1 MSEFALSDVLKDFGR
16 QQRPAKPVP
25 MSLTPQQPPA
35 GVIVAPPDVETDAA
49 TQAIEDAKQELAARL
64 KAEHAEAIQALQER
78 HEQEI
83 ERLEVEIGERAG
95 SAVAAGFQEMES
107 RLVQLTSSSATRILG
122 VLLTEDVRAKA
133 LDALAAAIGKSAG
146 DREAVRIRIHGPLS
160 LFEALRTKLGR
171 YADQVEFT
179 ESANF
184 DVTVAIDD
192 ALFETRLSEWSS
204 SLSEI
209 MT

>member
-1 MSEFALSDVLKDFGR
+1 MSALALSDVLKDFGR
-16 QQRPAKPVP
+16 QQQPTKPVP
-25 MSLTPQQPPA
+25 MNMPPQRPPA
-35 GVIVAPPDVETDAA
+35 EAFVASQDVETDAIA
-49 TQAIEDAKQELAARL
+49 QAIDDAKQELAARL
-64 KAEHAEAIQALQER
+64 KAEHTEAIEALQESHR
-78 HEQEI
+78 QEI
-83 ERLEVEIGERAG
+83 ERLEAEIGERAG
-95 SAVAAGFQEMES
+95 NAVAAGFQEMEN

-133 LDALAAAIGKSAG
+133 LDALAAAIGKAAG

-160 LFEALRTKLGR
+160 LFEALRPKLGS

-179 ESANF
+179 ESARL

-209 MT
+209 MA